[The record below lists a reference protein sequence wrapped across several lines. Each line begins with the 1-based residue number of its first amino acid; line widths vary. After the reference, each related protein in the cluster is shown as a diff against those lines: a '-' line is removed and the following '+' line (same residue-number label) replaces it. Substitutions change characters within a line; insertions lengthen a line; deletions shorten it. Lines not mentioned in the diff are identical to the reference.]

1 MLNYMAAKY
10 EVKNWYTKDKLNKLI
25 KDINSGKTFEE
36 AFGQ

>member
-1 MLNYMAAKY
+1 MTAKH
-10 EVKNWYTKDKLNKLI
+10 EVKNWYTKEKLDNLI